1 MEFAFDHELLML
13 RDSVRRFVQEEL
25 MPLEARYANEPDIP
39 DELRKTL
46 QDKAKALG
54 FWCFDLP
61 EEHGGGGVGYVGM
74 CLVMEELAKCNAP
87 SFRAQ
92 TVLTP
97 YLGPVLFRCSPE
109 QKKKYLYPVINGE
122 KRTCFA
128 LTEPG
133 AGSDPSG
140 MLTTALRE
148 GDHYRING
156 SKIYITSAD
165 KADFVQLFVK
175 TGDTGSGN
183 HICLVRSDHPSIKK
197 GLSLTQF
204 CSASHVVIE
213 PPGSR
218 LSGHAIQ
225 TSTTSML
232 ERHLS
237 ALGITRRVVLRVP
250 HFTVVPAI
258 VQQTDLITTL
268 PSYVLSYIRNL
279 PNLKTFKLPFDVPSY
294 DIKQFWHERKH
305 KDPANRWLRTLVS
318 ELFTKN

>member
-1 MEFAFDHELLML
+1 MYTPKIDLNLMQVFGALMHENNLTRAGFRLGLSQPAMSHAL
-13 RDSVRRFVQEEL
+13 
-25 MPLEARYANEPDIP
+25 AK
-39 DELRKTL
+39 LRK
-46 QDKAKALG
+46 
-54 FWCFDLP
+54 
-61 EEHGGGGVGYVGM
+61 
-74 CLVMEELAKCNAP
+74 
-87 SFRAQ
+87 
-92 TVLTP
+92 LTGDP
-97 YLGPVLFRCSPE
+97 LFVR
-109 QKKKYLYPVINGE
+109 V
-122 KRTCFA
+122 
-128 LTEPG
+128 
-133 AGSDPSG
+133 PSG
-140 MLTTALRE
+140 MEPTDFALRIAPSVNEGLKLLIGAVE
-148 GDHYRING
+148 GDGPFEPSRCDRTFQILMSDIGELVYLPRLLNRLAQVAPKLDLRVTQLPREAYQDALASG
-156 SKIYITSAD
+156 EAD
-165 KADFVQLFVK
+165 LAIGFLPALK
-175 TGDTGSGN
+175 TGVYQQRLFTDN